1 MTSYAIIKRAWKQGF
16 PRWERWGIFSGE
28 QVHPREPSDKVSA

>member
-1 MTSYAIIKRAWKQGF
+1 MSSYTIIKTAWKRGF
-16 PRWERWGIFSGE
+16 PTWDRWGIFSGE